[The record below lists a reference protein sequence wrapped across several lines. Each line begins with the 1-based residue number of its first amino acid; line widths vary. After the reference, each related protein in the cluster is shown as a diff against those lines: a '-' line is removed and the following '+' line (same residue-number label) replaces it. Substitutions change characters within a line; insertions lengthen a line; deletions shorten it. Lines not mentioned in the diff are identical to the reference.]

1 MLKIYFKTLPALLFL
16 NIVFLVTSKMM
27 SPNKKNLVIFSTEIG
42 LEVVFQAN
50 CLIWKEI
57 IQYLRHKTKQY
68 CHKKTLIWFVLMGAN
83 LSVYGSLNKTSGISG
98 FYSEKW
104 VG

>member
-1 MLKIYFKTLPALLFL
+1 MSFV

-27 SPNKKNLVIFSTEIG
+27 SPFEQNSVIFSTEIG
-42 LEVVFQAN
+42 LKVVFKAY
-50 CLIWKEI
+50 CLIWKETI
-57 IQYLRHKTKQY
+57 HYLRHKTKQY
-68 CHKKTLIWFVLMGAN
+68 CHKKTSNWFILMCAN
-83 LSVYGSLNKTSGISG
+83 LTVYGSSNKTSGISG